1 MTFWKTGF
9 IFLSFFVFASVSPVF
24 DWVGGGNDDDVF
36 LSQHRAIAL
45 TLDQIKKRGYLV
57 VGVTTNHRPLSF
69 EDEQGNLQ
77 GLEIDLIRRIA
88 KELFGNESAVKFV
101 PLRNVNRLQAVIDRE
116 VDITVASV
124 SANSFRYRIVD
135 FSPYYYLSST
145 AIVTKDHTI
154 NNLSSEHTLAVLEGS
169 SAIALLKHHLPS
181 INLIG
186 VSSYQEGLALVKQ
199 NKVTGFAADKTILTG
214 WIQENRD
221 YQLLPQ
227 VYGTYPLAIVL
238 PKGLQHQKL
247 REQINQTITKLSQNG
262 WLQQRAEYWGLK

>member
-9 IFLSFFVFASVSPVF
+9 IFLSFFVFSSISPVF
-24 DWVGGGNDDDVF
+24 DWEGRRSHEGVF
-36 LSQHRAIAL
+36 LRQHDAIAL

-69 EDEQGNLQ
+69 EDDQGNLQ

-88 KELFGNESAVKFV
+88 QELFADESAVKFV
-101 PLRNVNRLQAVIDRE
+101 PLSNINRLQAVIDRE

-124 SANSFRYRIVD
+124 SVNSFRYRIVD
-135 FSPYYYLSST
+135 FSPYYYLSAT
-145 AIVTKDHTI
+145 AIVTKNKTI
-154 NNLSSEHTLAVLEGS
+154 NHLSSTHTLAVLEGS

-181 INLIG
+181 VNLIG
-186 VSSYQEGLALVKQ
+186 VKSYQEGLALVDQ
-199 NKVTGFAADKTILTG
+199 DKVTGFAADRTILTG
-214 WIQENRD
+214 WIQENPD
-221 YQLLPQ
+221 YQLLSQ

-247 REQINQTITKLSQNG
+247 RDQINQTLSKLTQEG
-262 WLQQRAEYWGLK
+262 WLRQRAEYWGLK